1 MLLLLKS
8 PFEVAAPPHTET
20 LCSSWGFVSHAWGCE
35 WGTAPT
41 PISRMYEKQ
50 PDTRAAGWLW
60 RIGRDLGGTGM
71 PCARPLGNKLGLS
84 LELPLKAVAQHSRDI
99 RPPEQLPERGK
110 SKHCR
115 SNAQHGLCMMFS
127 GPVVSPG
134 AWTSSWKSGRRGTL
148 PQHCHPP
155 TAGPCV
161 VHQGA
166 LDLQPLLV
174 PIGLI
179 HADGHQHAP
188 YHLPVSQRPV

>member
-134 AWTSSWKSGRRGTL
+134 AWTSSWRSGRRGTL
-148 PQHCHPP
+148 PQHCHSPLSLISQP
-155 TAGPCV
+155 KHGLLPIRRCPNPAGVLGCTL
-161 VHQGA
+161 GMT
-166 LDLQPLLV
+166 
-174 PIGLI
+174 
-179 HADGHQHAP
+179 
-188 YHLPVSQRPV
+188 